1 MTLPATPRNGA
12 APEERGVSLYVHW
25 PFCVAKCPY
34 CDFNSHVE
42 SFVDEAAWQA
52 ALLDELD
59 HYAAVAGARTL
70 RTVFFG
76 GGTPSLMPPRI
87 VGNLLERAARHWTVA
102 DDLETTL
109 EANPSSAETSKLA
122 DFRAAGINRLS
133 IGVQSF
139 SDAELA
145 FLGRAHDA
153 AEGRRAVEA
162 AARLFDRY
170 SFDLIYALPGQQPE
184 QWRERLRT
192 ALNLAGDHLSLYQ
205 LAIEK
210 GTAFFAAH
218 REGAF
223 ELPDDDDALGLMDA
237 THAVTDAAGYP
248 FYEVSNHAVPGGEC
262 RHNMLSWQGE
272 DYAGIGP
279 GAHGRIEVAGVRHAT
294 EQIPGPAAWLAAV
307 RANGHGTRMRVPVD
321 RASRLDELLITSLRL
336 VSGVGRSAFL
346 RATGEPLEARL
357 DMEVVAA
364 LEQEG
369 LVRLDDDALKATR
382 AGMRCLD
389 SLIAALAPT
398 APPEANTART
408 AG

>member
-1 MTLPATPRNGA
+1 MTLPPAPRHSA
-12 APEERGVSLYVHW
+12 VPEERSISLYVHW

-42 SFVDEAAWQA
+42 NFVDESAWQA
-52 ALLDELD
+52 ALLDEFD

-87 VGNLLERAARHWTVA
+87 VGSLLERAARHWTVA

-139 SDAELA
+139 SGAELA

-153 AEGRRAVEA
+153 AEGRCAIEA

-170 SFDLIYALPGQQPE
+170 SFDMIYALPGQRPE
-184 QWRERLRT
+184 QWREQLRT

-205 LAIEK
+205 LAVEK

-223 ELPDDDDALGLMDA
+223 ELPDDDTALELMDA
-237 THAVTDAAGYP
+237 THAATDAAGYP
-248 FYEVSNHAVPGGEC
+248 FYEVANHAVPGGEC
-262 RHNMLSWQGE
+262 RHNMLCWQGE

-279 GAHGRIEVAGVRHAT
+279 GAHGRIEVAGARHAT

-307 RANGHGTRMRVPVD
+307 RANGHGTRMRAPVD
-321 RASRLDELLITSLRL
+321 RARRLDELLITGLRL
-336 VSGVGRSAFL
+336 VSGVSRDAFF
-346 RATGEPLEARL
+346 RAAGEALEARL
-357 DMEVVAA
+357 DMETVAA

-369 LVRLDDDALKATR
+369 LVRLDDDALRATR

-389 SLIAALAPT
+389 SLIAALA
-398 APPEANTART
+398 ACAAPEADAVQT